1 VSTDE
6 WHDANPNPMFD
17 RRAGETPDL
26 DEEELGE
33 RAAGW
38 LLREELGAVYAD
50 VKDRA
55 WSVVLGC
62 YAKCVTSLGRENVP
76 PQWRPSLDERGMWK
90 MP

>member
-1 VSTDE
+1 MGNAYDPV
-6 WHDANPNPMFD
+6 
-17 RRAGETPDL
+17 RGEFDL

-38 LLREELGAVYAD
+38 LLREELGSVYTD
-50 VKDRA
+50 VQDRA

-62 YAKCVTSLGRENVP
+62 YAMCVRSLGADSVP
-76 PQWRPSLDERGMWK
+76 PQWRPSLDEHEMWH